1 MINTVS
7 DVLKSHNLKLL
18 FFIFFNLGS
27 NENNEYFEF
36 RIKYRTSKF
45 ATIEITDKLLNENNN
60 LISKYTGLIFS
71 VSNKEHISKIKN
83 DIGQD
88 RNSFLNIIYK
98 NIEKSRFEYESS
110 EFEEILYSSLFGFRG
125 SMDISRNYYSVDLLE
140 KKYFKWLCKS
150 YIKLVD
156 FNWWSKTIKFKF

>member
-18 FFIFFNLGS
+18 FFVFFNLGS

-36 RIKYRTSKF
+36 RLKYRASKF

-71 VSNKEHISKIKN
+71 VSNKEHISKI
-83 DIGQD
+83 
-88 RNSFLNIIYK
+88 
-98 NIEKSRFEYESS
+98 FEIFFMFRIRCGASS
-110 EFEEILYSSLFGFRG
+110 ITLETPH
-125 SMDISRNYYSVDLLE
+125 LL
-140 KKYFKWLCKS
+140 C
-150 YIKLVD
+150 VCP
-156 FNWWSKTIKFKF
+156 